1 MFELKHIK
9 AVLRDPGL
17 REELIES
24 GSIPLEK
31 YNFFDQ
37 QDLNTQNEIIENIDE
52 IMQASAPFQ
61 ALHPSPCEHLPDDAW
76 IYGTKGVYVV
86 RTQDGCVLFTRK
98 ADAVRYADEISKVS
112 WEIAINEG
120 WVEP

>member
-9 AVLRDPGL
+9 AVLRDPEL

-24 GSIPLEK
+24 GSLPLEK

-37 QDLNTQNEIIENIDE
+37 QDPSTQDEIIENIDE
-52 IMQASAPFQ
+52 IMQVRAPFQ
-61 ALHPSPCEHLPDDAW
+61 VRYPSPCEHLPDDAW
-76 IYGTKGVYVV
+76 IYGTKGAYVV
-86 RTQDGCVLFTRK
+86 SNQNGFVLFTRK

-112 WEIAINEG
+112 WEIALSEG
-120 WVEP
+120 LVEP